1 MDSLFFDG
9 LNKGRYVELT
19 SNGTKARRQLGF
31 CDGVVVSAT
40 HIRPGEL
47 VAVEILETQPGW
59 SGDLRVGFTLLPD
72 EALHPLP
79 RFAIPELVTRGDSW
93 IFPVGNAASLLA
105 SHRRRAFWHRQQQQ
119 QKRHQNRPSRN
130 AHIVAANS
138 RMGHSLPERINF
150 RLNDEQSSILRRFPS
165 IPISPC
171 SCCLNTPFGRVALKR
186 LLPTDGA
193 YLRPPDVEKGT
204 IVAIYY
210 ELEACSST
218 HSNPCSSSAAYL
230 NWLPSP
236 TYEENRMVSGVACEM
251 NVERGCSMP
260 IVSPARAASQARP
273 TQPPEDL
280 NSNPLCF
287 QFVFHIVIN
296 GIDLITISEQV
307 TLREE
312 QLSPISTQ
320 SVRSTSSLVTD
331 SAAAFD
337 PTRNSMILYAPKMRA
352 VLDVYGQTKAVRL
365 VPLHQ
370 EPVPRLS
377 RLSSCA
383 ILRQIVRTQAPKASA
398 LNYVNTSQQPTTSKF
413 SDRST
418 LPELDTQMSF
428 KRAKS
433 SVFESDGN
441 TTSPFLSMDDG
452 HPIWSSRSTLG
463 HLPNS
468 QRCKELIGNLDQ
480 LPLPVSVRRDLQ
492 RDVCAIVW
500 RELVG

>member
-1 MDSLFFDG
+1 MAWWLFS
-9 LNKGRYVELT
+9 GRGCL
-19 SNGTKARRQLGF
+19 L
-31 CDGVVVSAT
+31 
-40 HIRPGEL
+40 
-47 VAVEILETQPGW
+47 EILCICCIVNKQSERLLFIVISICFEFTYRSNIIMHGEISLGRFIFVCFCLRSFSCNPIRIKCY
-59 SGDLRVGFTLLPD
+59 SGDTQQFLIAR
-72 EALHPLP
+72 PLCVSPFSTP

-296 GIDLITISEQV
+296 GIDLITISV
-307 TLREE
+307 SGL
-312 QLSPISTQ
+312 
-320 SVRSTSSLVTD
+320 
-331 SAAAFD
+331 
-337 PTRNSMILYAPKMRA
+337 
-352 VLDVYGQTKAVRL
+352 
-365 VPLHQ
+365 
-370 EPVPRLS
+370 
-377 RLSSCA
+377 CA
-383 ILRQIVRTQAPKASA
+383 I
-398 LNYVNTSQQPTTSKF
+398 TS
-413 SDRST
+413 
-418 LPELDTQMSF
+418 LP
-428 KRAKS
+428 
-433 SVFESDGN
+433 
-441 TTSPFLSMDDG
+441 
-452 HPIWSSRSTLG
+452 I
-463 HLPNS
+463 
-468 QRCKELIGNLDQ
+468 LIFN
-480 LPLPVSVRRDLQ
+480 
-492 RDVCAIVW
+492 
-500 RELVG
+500 